1 MSLETPL
8 KRRRQRHNFHAL
20 VPRVGNAHSV
30 DTVPTTMLRSEGKEP
45 HRDYHNNPA
54 YRPDTPVD
62 NEIDRSRQQGRR
74 ANLDAAF
81 PDPEPGAVPD
91 SVKAAVNRHAGTVG
105 YEKAYKLKL
114 IHRMMLRNL
123 PESAMASAL
132 SIDVKTVNQLK
143 QELKRTLAAQAHHI
157 DMPTHVGSA
166 LAFYEEVRGV
176 AMQLATDAKH
186 SAGSRV
192 AALGVA
198 LESQKDTVRFLQ
210 AIGAYQANPM
220 KWNKVDDATVQQ
232 GMLLQEMAEAFL
244 SGADDPVLLT
254 ANDDGSFTREDE
266 EDIRLINGV

>member
-1 MSLETPL
+1 M
-8 KRRRQRHNFHAL
+8 RNFHEII
-20 VPRVGNAHSV
+20 PRVGNAHAV
-30 DTVPTTMLRSEGKEP
+30 DTVPTTMMRSEGKEP
-45 HRDYHNNPA
+45 HRDYHNNPD
-54 YRPDTPVD
+54 YRPNTPVD
-62 NEIDRSRQQGRR
+62 NEIDRSRQQRR
-74 ANLDAAF
+74 RVNLDAAF
-81 PDPEPGAVPD
+81 PDPVTAPDDGAVPA
-91 SVKAAVNRHAGTVG
+91 SVKAAVSRHAGTVG

-132 SIDVKTVNQLK
+132 GIDVKGVNALK
-143 QELKRTLAAQAHHI
+143 KELKETLARQAHQI

-176 AMQLATDAKH
+176 AMQLATDGKN

-254 ANDDGSFTREDE
+254 ANEDGSFTREDE